1 MTDSRID
8 LKSLT
13 QAELSE
19 LLTDRGFPKYR
30 AKQVMDWLQKGAVS
44 ADEMTNLPADL
55 KNFIQNYCYI
65 SVSIIEKK
73 LISRYDK
80 TVKYLFSFA
89 DGECVEAV
97 VMCYRHGYSIG
108 SHVLQARLLHLHL
121 HAGRLQN
128 GMYLLRDGQKRLFA
142 LPDRLRND
150 RADRGGAA

>member
-80 TVKYLFSFA
+80 TVKYL
-89 DGECVEAV
+89 
-97 VMCYRHGYSIG
+97 
-108 SHVLQARLLHLHL
+108 HLHL

-128 GMYLLRDGQKRLFA
+128 GMYLLRNGQKRLFA
-142 LPDRLRND
+142 LSDRLRN
-150 RADRGGAA
+150 ACPDRGGAA

>member
-80 TVKYLFSFA
+80 TVKYL
-89 DGECVEAV
+89 
-97 VMCYRHGYSIG
+97 
-108 SHVLQARLLHLHL
+108 
-121 HAGRLQN
+121 
-128 GMYLLRDGQKRLFA
+128 GQKRLFA

>member
-80 TVKYLFSFA
+80 TVKYL
-89 DGECVEAV
+89 
-97 VMCYRHGYSIG
+97 
-108 SHVLQARLLHLHL
+108 
-121 HAGRLQN
+121 AGRLQN

>member
-89 DGECVEAV
+89 QRAKAAF
-97 VMCYRHGYSIG
+97 R
-108 SHVLQARLLHLHL
+108 
-121 HAGRLQN
+121 
-128 GMYLLRDGQKRLFA
+128 A
-142 LPDRLRND
+142 L
-150 RADRGGAA
+150 